1 MTDTKFTPGPW
12 THDYVGDLR
21 QKNGKMVTV
30 WGLGVAHGSREEE
43 TEFNGILMSEASNL
57 YSRLQDV
64 IYDNQMYGH
73 TTAHTLNE
81 IENAMAKARGETQ

>member
-1 MTDTKFTPGPW
+1 MQMTDTKFTPGPW
-12 THDYVGDLR
+12 ASD
-21 QKNGKMVTV
+21 K
-30 WGLGVAHGSREEE
+30 E
-43 TEFNGILMSEASNL
+43 TEVNGILMSEASNL

-81 IENAMAKARGETQ
+81 IENAMAKARGEIK